1 LFSCL
6 EESLSMGKKLYVGNL
21 PYSVRDGDLEQAFGQ
36 FGSVTSAKV
45 MMERDTGRSKGF
57 GFVEMGSDDEAQSA
71 INGMNGQPLG
81 GRSVV
86 VNEARPMEE
95 RPPRSGGGGFGGG
108 GGGRREGGGGYGG
121 GGGGGGGGGYGGGGG
136 GGRREAGGESGF
148 RSPYGSGPR
157 GGGSGNGGGGGGG
170 RREGGGGGYGG
181 GY

>member
-1 LFSCL
+1 
-6 EESLSMGKKLYVGNL
+6 MGNKLYVGNL

-57 GFVEMGSDDEAQSA
+57 GFVEMGSDAEAQAA

-86 VNEARPMEE
+86 VNEARPMEA
-95 RPPRSGGGGFGGG
+95 RPPRSGGF
-108 GGGRREGGGGYGG
+108 GG

-136 GGRREAGGESGF
+136 G
-148 RSPYGSGPR
+148 Y
-157 GGGSGNGGGGGGG
+157 GGGG
-170 RREGGGGGYGG
+170 RSGGGGGGYGG
-181 GY
+181 GGGGGYGGGGRSGGGGGDGGFRSPYGAGPRGGSGGGRGGYGGGSGGNSGY